1 MNVSDSAG
9 HRSAILPMICVALF
23 LSVLNASALGVMLP
37 DIAAELS
44 VDSGQ
49 LGWIMTGFL
58 LVFGIAIP
66 FYGRLADRYGAKPLF
81 ILGLSLFALGSL
93 VCALAPG
100 FGILLLGRIIQAS
113 GGGAVPGLG
122 MTLASRAY
130 GPDSSGKALG
140 ILAATIGGASAIG
153 PLLGGVL
160 SGSLGWESIFFIN
173 AASVLLVPL
182 ALRILP
188 SDETRSAGS
197 VDIWGGMA
205 LGLVVVGALLAPSAW
220 ARSGWNSYP
229 VLIGVSAFVIG
240 LVALYYRQT
249 QAGSPFIPRAL
260 LQNPRYVALVSI
272 SFTVMA
278 ANLATLIG
286 VPIMAAATHGLTATQ
301 VGLVMLPGAV
311 CSAAFGVLAGRVTDR
326 WGGRRPMLLGA
337 PVMLLAVLG
346 LSTYAGASVWGV
358 AACAGLLGAGF
369 GLTNTPLAAMISSA
383 MRGPL
388 LASALSINS
397 MLFFLGGSFGATTLI
412 AAAGIRSSPLS
423 NPLNPFYTGAAPGFS
438 DGFLILALPVIA
450 ALVLSLIIFR
460 PVHPAVEMPA
470 ANASQP
476 AAKGGETPGWTPD
489 CSVPWM
495 PQCAEYLDARRA
507 EAA

>member
-1 MNVSDSAG
+1 M
-9 HRSAILPMICVALF
+9 
-23 LSVLNASALGVMLP
+23 
-37 DIAAELS
+37 
-44 VDSGQ
+44 
-49 LGWIMTGFL
+49 
-58 LVFGIAIP
+58 
-66 FYGRLADRYGAKPLF
+66 
-81 ILGLSLFALGSL
+81 
-93 VCALAPG
+93 
-100 FGILLLGRIIQAS
+100 
-113 GGGAVPGLG
+113 
-122 MTLASRAY
+122 
-130 GPDSSGKALG
+130 
-140 ILAATIGGASAIG
+140 
-153 PLLGGVL
+153 
-160 SGSLGWESIFFIN
+160 
-173 AASVLLVPL
+173 
-182 ALRILP
+182 
-188 SDETRSAGS
+188 
-197 VDIWGGMA
+197 
-205 LGLVVVGALLAPSAW
+205 GLVVVGALLAPSAW

-260 LQNPRYVALVSI
+260 LQNPRYVALVGI

-337 PVMLLAVLG
+337 PLMLLAVLG

-412 AAAGIRSSPLS
+412 AAAGIRSTPLS
-423 NPLNPFYTGAAPGFS
+423 NPLNPLYTGAAPGFS

-450 ALVLSLIIFR
+450 AFVLSLIIFR

-470 ANASQP
+470 VNASQP
-476 AAKGGETPGWTPD
+476 EANGSETPGWTPD